1 MKRWLDVI
9 NVVFFIYLFIFWL
22 LAKQSCQ
29 SPRLHTEDLKNACNT
44 GPLNNIQQ
52 RHNALFDNCSL
63 KSRAPLLLGDE
74 LAGRRFYSCIFS
86 FPHCSPRAGSYCFTR
101 THKQTHS
108 QTQTLRRSLV
118 NQHWNFCLQGVF
130 LWERDERV

>member
-1 MKRWLDVI
+1 MVRCDKRGIFYL
-9 NVVFFIYLFIFWL
+9 FFIFFWL

-29 SPRLHTEDLKNACNT
+29 SPRLHAEDLKNACNT

-63 KSRAPLLLGDE
+63 EKQSSASARRRVGGQKILFLHLFLVRLIVRRALGVI
-74 LAGRRFYSCIFS
+74 AC
-86 FPHCSPRAGSYCFTR
+86 TR
-101 THKQTHS
+101 THKQT
-108 QTQTLRRSLV
+108 QTLRHSLV